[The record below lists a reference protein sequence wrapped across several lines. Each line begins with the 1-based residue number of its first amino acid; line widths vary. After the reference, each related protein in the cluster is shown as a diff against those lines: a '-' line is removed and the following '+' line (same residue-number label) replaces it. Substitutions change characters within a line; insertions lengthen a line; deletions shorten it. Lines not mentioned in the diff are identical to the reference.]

1 MKKNLLSGIMAA
13 GVVASSL
20 GTTQAALADELEQ
33 QVSSKTKQIAAQD
46 QHIDSLLTKQNSL
59 EDQLKGIQ
67 TNIVDLEGQTNALR
81 GQKQELNE
89 QISELKAEL
98 KRLEKSITK
107 RNDTIKAQARSVQ
120 VHTASNNSLD
130 MILNADSV
138 SEAVNRLAATTR
150 LMNVNRRLVEQQK
163 DAKKEIEK
171 AKAKL
176 NEKLDALKQNEAS
189 LQSKTV
195 ALRDQQLQEQ
205 VMLKAVAL
213 EKETAQGKRDQLEKE
228 KNDAIVAL
236 RQQREREAQARIKA
250 QQEAIRKAKEEEMQR
265 QQAEAEQ
272 KAAEEAAKK
281 AEQEALRKAQQQEE
295 ARKAQLE
302 AAKKAEEQQKAAE
315 EAAKKANEEAAKE
328 AAEKAEAAKQEAAQK
343 AEAEKEAQQA
353 AEEAQKQEQAAQDKV
368 EQTKPNDATQ
378 TPSTDTTVDSTQQE
392 NNTTATDQNNGTTQT
407 PSTGQNGST
416 SDNTTTENN
425 GSQNNGQATDST
437 NNNQNSG
444 SQNNNQSSNNQT
456 SGSQNNNQ
464 NSNQSNGSQNN
475 SNQNSGSQNNQ
486 TKPNTPAEKPN
497 KPAEKP
503 SVPSGNYGSVAEAA
517 KAYLGVPYVW
527 GGTTPAGFDCSGLT
541 SYVYRQVTGKD
552 IGRVTTAQEN
562 AGTRIPLSQAQ
573 AGDLVFFGP
582 AGATYHVG
590 IYLGDGTFIHAPQPG
605 ESVKITPIQYYTP
618 DFAVRVA

>member
-1 MKKNLLSGIMAA
+1 M
-13 GVVASSL
+13 
-20 GTTQAALADELEQ
+20 
-33 QVSSKTKQIAAQD
+33 
-46 QHIDSLLTKQNSL
+46 
-59 EDQLKGIQ
+59 
-67 TNIVDLEGQTNALR
+67 
-81 GQKQELNE
+81 NE

-213 EKETAQGKRDQLEKE
+213 EKETAQNKRDQLEKE

-281 AEQEALRKAQQQEE
+281 
-295 ARKAQLE
+295 
-302 AAKKAEEQQKAAE
+302 QQKKQP
-315 EAAKKANEEAAKE
+315 KK
-328 AAEKAEAAKQEAAQK
+328 QK
-343 AEAEKEAQQA
+343 LLNKKRHKK
-353 AEEAQKQEQAAQDKV
+353 QKQK
-368 EQTKPNDATQ
+368 KKLNK
-378 TPSTDTTVDSTQQE
+378 QQ
-392 NNTTATDQNNGTTQT
+392 
-407 PSTGQNGST
+407 
-416 SDNTTTENN
+416 
-425 GSQNNGQATDST
+425 
-437 NNNQNSG
+437 
-444 SQNNNQSSNNQT
+444 
-456 SGSQNNNQ
+456 
-464 NSNQSNGSQNN
+464 
-475 SNQNSGSQNNQ
+475 
-486 TKPNTPAEKPN
+486 KKLKN
-497 KPAEKP
+497 KNK
-503 SVPSGNYGSVAEAA
+503 
-517 KAYLGVPYVW
+517 L
-527 GGTTPAGFDCSGLT
+527 L
-541 SYVYRQVTGKD
+541 
-552 IGRVTTAQEN
+552 
-562 AGTRIPLSQAQ
+562 
-573 AGDLVFFGP
+573 
-582 AGATYHVG
+582 
-590 IYLGDGTFIHAPQPG
+590 
-605 ESVKITPIQYYTP
+605 KIK
-618 DFAVRVA
+618 